1 MVIYFNVNRLSGGII
16 LSKNKDCKI
25 CDMSTFRMDFSII
38 NYCQNPANDG
48 CMAITAIP
56 NPERYILEERDGKRG
71 YWDKLDKCFIPKEVC
86 QKIAKNMMNLPI
98 IAPASKI
105 EDLNKYFNDRYFEL
119 DKYWSE
125 EYEYDFSLDNNVLT
139 NFNSGNDKFFNFM
152 SIDMVESTKR
162 SGVLDS
168 KINFKVI
175 NLFLNEISLIIRQ
188 FEGHIFKFEGDGL
201 IAFFTD
207 NNLLNK
213 IDNSL
218 DSATAIKIFVEKYL
232 NKFLD
237 EKGISKIDFRI
248 GINFGK
254 SYVGVLGGKN
264 ELYGYDLNVACKLQ
278 KLANKNQIIVGSNSV
293 KLSHTIWR
301 KKLKKIKINKR
312 KLKKEGFD
320 EKMEI
325 YKLNV

>member
-1 MVIYFNVNRLSGGII
+1 MVINVNKLSGGII
-16 LSKNKDCKI
+16 LSKNNDCKI
-25 CDMSTFRMDFSII
+25 CDMSTFRIDFSII
-38 NYCQNPANDG
+38 DYQENGG
-48 CMAITAIP
+48 CMTIISTP
-56 NPERYILEERDGKRG
+56 NPERYILKECDGKMG
-71 YWDKLDKCFIPKEVC
+71 YWDKLDKCFIPNEVC
-86 QKIAKNMMNLPI
+86 QKIAKNMVNLPI
-98 IAPASKI
+98 ITPASKI
-105 EDLNKYFNDRYFEL
+105 KNLNNYFDERYYKL
-119 DKYWSE
+119 DKYWYGE
-125 EYEYDFSLDNNVLT
+125 CNYDFSIDNNILT
-139 NFNSGNDKFFNFM
+139 NFDNTNNKLFNFM

-168 KINFKVI
+168 EINFKVI
-175 NLFLNEISLIIRQ
+175 NLFLNEISLIICQ
-188 FEGHIFKFEGDGL
+188 FEGHIFKFVGDGL

-207 NNLLNK
+207 NNLLSK

-218 DSATAIKIFVEKYL
+218 DCASTIKIFVEKYL

-264 ELYGYDLNVACKLQ
+264 ELCGHDINVTCKLQ
-278 KLANKNQIIVGSNSV
+278 KLSNNNQIIVGSNSV
-293 KLSHTIWR
+293 KLSHTDWR

-320 EKMEI
+320 ENMEI